1 MGNLKLRFKL
11 GGDEFEAEG
20 PSGAVL
26 KEAAEF
32 RKRRGMAKPDQPDSS
47 AGDTP
52 PKALAATGKGADNLK
67 NLESLFKVD
76 AEGNLS
82 LRAKLPGEDTEADAA
97 TLLLYGYQK
106 LKGLDSVTAVRLIAS
121 MKVSGYQVARIDRAL
136 EPYRK
141 DGTVMIRGA
150 KRGRRYFL
158 SNTGEQ
164 KGALLARQFSQA
176 IHG

>member
-11 GGDEFEAEG
+11 GEDEFDAEG
-20 PSGAVL
+20 PASAVL

-32 RKRRGMAKPDQPDSS
+32 RKRRVGSMEPGTSS
-47 AGDTP
+47 TSSQVKLSHSGGKLVDT
-52 PKALAATGKGADNLK
+52 KLI
-67 NLESLFKVD
+67 ESLFKVD

-82 LRAKLPGEDTEADAA
+82 LRAKLPGEETEANAA
-97 TLLLYGYQK
+97 ILLIYGYRL
-106 LKGLDSVTAVRLIAS
+106 LKNQDSVTAVRLIS
-121 MKVSGYQVARIDRAL
+121 SLKISGYQVARMDRAL

-141 DGTVMIRGA
+141 DGTVMVRGA

-164 KGALLARQFSQA
+164 KGAMLARQFSQA